1 MQQGA
6 DSLLTLN
13 AHKRKMGAVNVF
25 IVEDEN
31 IVAKDI
37 ESSLKKLGYN
47 VVGMASSGE
56 KVIEQLESGVLPDIF
71 LMDIMIKGEMSGID
85 VAEHVKDNYDLPVI
99 FLTAYADENTLSK
112 AKITEPYG
120 YILKPFKEIDLHT
133 TIEMAL
139 YKHQKTA
146 DLKKELDVYSSL
158 VTEVENGASYLFVKN
173 KSKLVKINIED
184 LYYVEALKD
193 YVIFHSRIGKFTIH
207 STMKE
212 VESKLPGKH
221 FQRVHRSFIIN
232 VDRIVSI
239 EHVNGRVQIEDVEK
253 SIPIGGSYKDI
264 LLSKFNLL

>member
-1 MQQGA
+1 MA
-6 DSLLTLN
+6 NT
-13 AHKRKMGAVNVF
+13 NVF

-37 ESSLKKLGYN
+37 EQSLKKLGYN
-47 VVGMASSGE
+47 VVGIASSGE
-56 KVIEQLESGVLPDIF
+56 KVKELLEKGVQPDIF
-71 LMDIMIKGEMSGID
+71 LMDIMIKGNMNGIE
-85 VAEHVKDNYDLPVI
+85 VAEFVKENYQLPVI

-146 DLKKELDVYSSL
+146 EMRKELDVYSSL
-158 VTEVENGASYLFVKN
+158 ASESQNGKDYVFVKN
-173 KSKLVKINIED
+173 KSRLIKISVED

-193 YVIFHSRIGKFTIH
+193 YVNFHSRHGKYTIH

-212 VESKLPGKH
+212 VESKLPKKYFG
-221 FQRVHRSFIIN
+221 RVHRSFIVNLDKIL
-232 VDRIVSI
+232 SI
-239 EHVNGRVQIEDVEK
+239 EHVNGRLQVEDVEK
-253 SIPIGGSYKDI
+253 SIPIGGSYKDD
-264 LLSKFNLL
+264 LLAKFNLL